1 MLHCERS
8 MRRLSG
14 GPVHHSY
21 ALPYAATTH
30 NELLTSPI
38 LYQIYDANRIDLQNI
53 HRLGYEFI
61 YSTSSLYKFLY
72 SSLEGKSLSH
82 THYVE
87 LNKT

>member
-1 MLHCERS
+1 

-21 ALPYAATTH
+21 TLPYAVTAH
-30 NELLTSPI
+30 NEHLTSPVPHE
-38 LYQIYDANRIDLQNI
+38 IYDVNRIDLQNI

-61 YSTSSLYKFLY
+61 YSTSSFYKFLY
-72 SSLEGKSLSH
+72 SPLEGKSLSH
-82 THYVE
+82 TPYVE

>member
-1 MLHCERS
+1 MLYCARS

-14 GPVHHSY
+14 GPVH
-21 ALPYAATTH
+21 ALLYAATTH

-38 LYQIYDANRIDLQNI
+38 LYQIYDVNRIDLQNI

-61 YSTSSLYKFLY
+61 YSASSFYKFLY
-72 SSLEGKSLSH
+72 SALEGRSLSH
-82 THYVE
+82 TPYVE

>member
-8 MRRLSG
+8 TRRPSG

-38 LYQIYDANRIDLQNI
+38 LYQIYDVNHIDLQNI

-61 YSTSSLYKFLY
+61 YSTSSFYKFLY
-72 SSLEGKSLSH
+72 YTSEGKSVSH
-82 THYVE
+82 TPYVE